1 MRDPDNV
8 LFLVDCYVSW
18 DRAFDG
24 ILAEALRNC
33 ALYYRASERVTG
45 SQEIVP
51 VDLASLRRQLFAI
64 LRAGSPQSPLARAC
78 LKHIEDIR
86 RDYGTI
92 DTEPRHPD
100 VAGGR
105 AWPLDEAQL
114 PDRAAL
120 EGISGK

>member
-1 MRDPDNV
+1 MRDPENV
-8 LFLVDCYVSW
+8 LFLVECYASCG
-18 DRAFDG
+18 RSFDG

-33 ALYYRASERVTG
+33 ALSYETSERVTG

-51 VDLASLRRQLFAI
+51 VDLSSLRRKLFVI
-64 LRAGSPQSPLARAC
+64 LREGSPQSSLAKAC

-100 VAGGR
+100 VANGM
-105 AWPLDEAQL
+105 AWPIEETQL
-114 PDRAAL
+114 PNRTAL
-120 EGISGK
+120 EGIGGK